1 MTTPWSWSG
10 VGWVD
15 RRPAVT
21 TGLTLVLGGLHTN
34 LHAYRTFPDPGPL
47 SVTSTSWPYLVA
59 ALVTL
64 LFAW

>member
-1 MTTPWSWSG
+1 M
-10 VGWVD
+10 
-15 RRPAVT
+15 
-21 TGLTLVLGGLHTN
+21 GLTLVLGGLRTN